1 MYLSTYK
8 KLNLARIIIFT
19 AVYVIYTLFNVVSGR
34 GIKIVS
40 ELMLAASLV
49 NAAFS
54 LTILFSDDEDKNK
67 ILKRRR
73 KKVKRLLKL
82 IANVLK
88 LFILIGSVVFYF
100 DEKDIGTLCW
110 TIVIIAISV
119 LGCAFDLIKAVIVQ
133 TTEGAKISLSYSLE
147 RLKKH
152 FGLSKKWKSAVIEG
166 KKCEFLIGEDAPFYT
181 RLLLRSA
188 DLADGTVVN
197 YKGSYVYYESPESIK
212 LLTGYDEYRDDYA
225 YIRSHV
231 KDISDK
237 FSDEENPRY

>member
-19 AVYVIYTLFNVVSGR
+19 AVYVIYTVVNVMSGK

-40 ELMLAASLV
+40 ELMLVASLI

-54 LTILFSDDEDKNK
+54 LLILFSDDDDKNK

-73 KKVKRLLKL
+73 KKVKRVLKL

-88 LFILIGSVVFYF
+88 LFILIGSVIFYF
-100 DEKDIGTLCW
+100 DEKDVGTLCW

-119 LGCAFDLIKAVIVQ
+119 IGYAFDLIKEVIVQ
-133 TTEGAKISLSYSLE
+133 TTEGAKISLSYSFE
-147 RLKKH
+147 RVKKH
-152 FGLSKKWKSAVIEG
+152 FGLSKKWKSAIIVG
-166 KKCEFLIGEDAPFYT
+166 KKCEFLVGEEAPFYT

-188 DLADGTVVN
+188 GLQDGTVVN
-197 YKGSYVYYESPESIK
+197 YKGTYVYYESPLSIK
-212 LLTGYDEYRDDYA
+212 LLTGYDEYKDDYA
-225 YIRSHV
+225 YIRTHV
-231 KDISDK
+231 KDISEK
-237 FSDEENPRY
+237 FSDDEKY